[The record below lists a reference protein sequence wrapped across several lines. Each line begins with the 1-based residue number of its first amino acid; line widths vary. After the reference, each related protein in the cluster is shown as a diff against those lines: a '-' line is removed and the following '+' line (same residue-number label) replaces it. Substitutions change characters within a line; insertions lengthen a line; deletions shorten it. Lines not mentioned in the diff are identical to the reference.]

1 MLGVKGK
8 LKKTVDESM
17 TAKVAGSGTLDVFA
31 TPCMIALVEE
41 TCWRSIDD
49 FIDSDS
55 TTVGTNVEVKHLAAT
70 AVGVDVECESE
81 VIEHENNRILFQIE
95 VRDEFNLIARGIH
108 ERYIVNRKKFL
119 SKIKKSEK

>member
-8 LKKTVDESM
+8 FKKTVDESM

-55 TTVGTNVEVKHLAAT
+55 TTVGTKVEVKHLAAT

-119 SKIKKSEK
+119 SKIKKS

>member
-8 LKKTVDESM
+8 FKKTVDESM

-55 TTVGTNVEVKHLAAT
+55 TTVGTKVEVKHLAAT